1 MFPEYSDLIAQ
12 LKASD
17 QAFMRLF
24 EQHHALDQRIQ
35 NMEAHIEIG
44 THEQIE
50 NLKKEKLIIKD
61 HLYVILRKK
70 LATKA

>member
-17 QAFMRLF
+17 QEFARLF
-24 EQHHALDQRIQ
+24 EQHHALDQKVK
-35 NMEAHIEIG
+35 NMESHVELG

-50 NLKKEKLIIKD
+50 TLKKEKLLIKD
-61 HLYVILRKK
+61 HLYVILKK
-70 LATKA
+70 NLATKA